1 MRILLI
7 EDNRRLSEFITQG
20 LKLEGMAVDCFGTVK
35 DGLAALTTVSYDAV
49 ILDLGL
55 PDGDGMEVLRQGRS
69 QGVQAPV
76 LVLTAR
82 DGIKD
87 RVDGLNAGADDYLAK
102 PFAMEELLARLKALM
117 RRPGSALGATLEL
130 ANIRFDTIAR
140 EVQIDGQVISMPRRE
155 LDLLEHLLRRAGR
168 VVPKQW
174 LEDELYAYGEEVAS
188 NSIEVAIHR
197 LRKRLD
203 GATASARI
211 HTLRGV
217 GYLIQA

>member
-7 EDNRRLSEFITQG
+7 EDNQRLRKFVREG
-20 LKLEGMAVDCFGTVK
+20 LKLEGMAVDHFGTARE
-35 DGLAALTTVSYDAV
+35 GMAAITTVSYDAA

-55 PDGDGMEVLRQGRS
+55 PDGDGMEVLRQARS

-87 RVDGLNAGADDYLAK
+87 RVDGLNAGADDYLTK

-140 EVQIDGQVISMPRRE
+140 EVQIAGKVISIPRRE

-174 LEDELYAYGEEVAS
+174 LEDELYAYGDEVSS

-203 GATASARI
+203 GANASAHI